1 MLDKSLHIV
10 ANIVI
15 IGSVIITM
23 IYNINP
29 KYNIVNYFI
38 KDDNLKKIF
47 YIGVGLCGLYLL
59 SKRETFLPFLG
70 ESVVPSSLFEEK
82 NNNDLEKMLTEKSN
96 NAISLTVYAP
106 NSDKV
111 IWWASKP
118 DDSTI
123 APTYDIAYDEYK
135 NSGVSNVQSDG
146 NAYITLPCPQQ
157 YNVNN
162 KKLPKHL
169 HFREANG
176 AMLSE
181 VKTINLSC

>member
-10 ANIVI
+10 ANII
-15 IGSVIITM
+15 IISSVIITM

-29 KYNIVNYFI
+29 KYNIINYFI

-47 YIGVGLCGLYLL
+47 YIIVGISGVYLL

-70 ESVVPSSLFEEK
+70 ESVVPSSLFDEK
-82 NNNDLEKMLTEKSN
+82 NNNDLEKLLSDKSN
-96 NAISLTVYAP
+96 SVISLSVYAP
-106 NSDKV
+106 NVDKV

-118 DDSTI
+118 DDGTTS
-123 APTYDIAYDEYK
+123 PTYKVAYDEYK

-157 YNVNN
+157 YMVNN

-169 HFREANG
+169 HYREASG

-181 VKTINLSC
+181 VKTINLNC